1 MRKFRYR
8 NKNQL
13 LLILLAVGFF
23 LGIIYENLFPTTQTT
38 ATELFSI
45 GNLQRFLQTDLLA
58 PKYIWYVVKSRILFF
73 GIICMLGGIK
83 WKKILVSACL
93 LCIGFF
99 TGSLC
104 VLSVLN
110 LGFKGLLFCFAALF
124 PQVLFYGMQCGIL
137 FTYWFNYPERQWN
150 RMKTLFVSLLFL
162 IGVLLEV
169 YVNPVLVKCIISIL

>member
-23 LGIIYENLFPTTQTT
+23 LGIIYENLFPNTQTV
-38 ATELFSI
+38 AGDLFSK
-45 GNLQRFLQTDLLA
+45 GNLQRFLQTDLHA
-58 PKYIWYVVKSRILFF
+58 QKYIWYVAKSRILFF
-73 GIICMLGGIK
+73 GILCTLSCMK
-83 WKKILVSACL
+83 RKKLLVSVCL

-110 LGFKGLLFCFAALF
+110 LGFKGLFLCFGALF
-124 PQVLFYGMQCGIL
+124 PQVLFYGMQLGIL
-137 FTYWFNYPERQWN
+137 FTYWFYYPERQWN